1 MENYYV
7 IVDYTGTPV
16 KFEPVDGVYKLK
28 YTKLTKVDLYDNIGL
43 AETILTSYKQL
54 IKSDTETCSKNVVLP
69 LRIVGAKKKITLYE
83 L

>member
-16 KFEPVDGVYKLK
+16 KFEPVDEVYKLK
-28 YTKLTKVDLYDNIGL
+28 YTKLTKVDLYDNVGL
-43 AETILTSYKQL
+43 AETILTSYNKL

>member
-7 IVDYTGTPV
+7 VVDYTGTPV
-16 KFEPVDGVYKLK
+16 KFEPIDGVYKLR
-28 YTKLTKVDLYDNIGL
+28 YTKLHKVDLFDTLSL

-54 IKSDTETCSKNVVLP
+54 IKIDTQTCSKNVVLP